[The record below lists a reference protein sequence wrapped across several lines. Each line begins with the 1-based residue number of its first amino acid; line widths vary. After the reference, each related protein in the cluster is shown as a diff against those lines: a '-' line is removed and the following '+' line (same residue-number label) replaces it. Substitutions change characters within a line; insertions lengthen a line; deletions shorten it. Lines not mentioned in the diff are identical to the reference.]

1 VSGWTSYTD
10 KPHRSAAQTA
20 AEALAAAPGLL
31 TAEYVERCSV
41 HSASAIKAA
50 LHKLKVMGYATS
62 RRVTS
67 PAGRGNGHVVTWQP
81 TQRLIRQI
89 AAGEPIK
96 VHRDARVALLEEL
109 EDDGWTPQ
117 PYVNPIRARIHGVP
131 SRRAA

>member
-1 VSGWTSYTD
+1 MSGWASYRD
-10 KPHRSAAQTA
+10 KPRPSAAQTA
-20 AEALAAAPGLL
+20 AEALAAEPGLL

-62 RRVTS
+62 RRVAA

-81 TQRLIRQI
+81 TQRLIRQLE
-89 AAGEPIK
+89 AGEPIK
-96 VHRDARVALLEEL
+96 VDRDARVALLDEL

-117 PYVNPIRARIHGVP
+117 PWVSSIRARIHGK
-131 SRRAA
+131 AA